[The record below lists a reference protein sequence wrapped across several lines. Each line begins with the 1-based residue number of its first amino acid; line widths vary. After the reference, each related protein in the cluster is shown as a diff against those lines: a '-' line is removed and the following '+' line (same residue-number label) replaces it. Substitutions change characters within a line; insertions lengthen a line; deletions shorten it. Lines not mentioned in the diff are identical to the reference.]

1 MTQNAGNLIALIE
14 TFNEGRA
21 SHFSDDNFRELD
33 SRLHLHEDALA
44 LLIKLFLNLG
54 LCNGSQGA
62 VKEISY
68 VEWETSPS
76 LPKLALADFGTSR
89 ARDFFS

>member
-21 SHFSDDNFRELD
+21 SHFSDDNFRKLD

-44 LLIKLFLNLG
+44 LLI
-54 LCNGSQGA
+54 
-62 VKEISY
+62 I
-68 VEWETSPS
+68 
-76 LPKLALADFGTSR
+76 
-89 ARDFFS
+89 FF